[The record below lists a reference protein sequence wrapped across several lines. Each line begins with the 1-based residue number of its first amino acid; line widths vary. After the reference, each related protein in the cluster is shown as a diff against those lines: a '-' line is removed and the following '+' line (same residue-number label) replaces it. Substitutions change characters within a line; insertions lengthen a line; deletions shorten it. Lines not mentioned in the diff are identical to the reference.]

1 MFMLEENKPT
11 PTVFERLWLELSQR
25 LHLAMQHSFNQ
36 NITYEDVLN
45 IMVQIELS
53 HTDDI
58 KAEELERIIIEQSK
72 SEIESKEE

>member
-1 MFMLEENKPT
+1 MLEENKPN
-11 PTVFERLWLELSQR
+11 PTVFEQIWMEMGHRIRLAQ
-25 LHLAMQHSFNQ
+25 QYSFNQ